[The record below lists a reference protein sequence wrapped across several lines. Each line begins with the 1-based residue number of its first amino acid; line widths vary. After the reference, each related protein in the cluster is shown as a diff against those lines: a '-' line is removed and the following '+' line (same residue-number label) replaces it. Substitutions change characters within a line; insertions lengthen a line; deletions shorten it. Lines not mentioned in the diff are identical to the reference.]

1 MRLRHV
7 GIVTQQA
14 DKLKA
19 FYEKQGFTISYDG
32 VEKVRIIKLK
42 DDKGGMI
49 ELLQYESQGESTLRK
64 LGISHI
70 AFTQDP
76 DGTNLEIVQESKD
89 AFDK

>member
-14 DKLKA
+14 DRMKA
-19 FYEKQGFTISYDG
+19 FYQKQGFTSFYDE

-42 DDKGGMI
+42 DDKGGVI

-76 DGTNLEIVQESKD
+76 DKINLEVVTEN
-89 AFDK
+89 ALDK